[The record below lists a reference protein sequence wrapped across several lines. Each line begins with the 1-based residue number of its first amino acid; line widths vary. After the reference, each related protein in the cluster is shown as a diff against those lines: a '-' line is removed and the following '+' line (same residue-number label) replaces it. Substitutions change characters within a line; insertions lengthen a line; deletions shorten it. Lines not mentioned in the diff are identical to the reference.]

1 MDKSSVTEELEAL
14 FDLLE
19 KGAITKEEYEAQ
31 KALLLSNQDQQ
42 PINTNTSFPESAESQ
57 DESIPVF
64 IEQPAQIQNQQS
76 HSNSVKII
84 LIIMIGIIILVAM
97 FFIFFS
103 NRANTSP
110 VNDQSTLSASMAS
123 SVITVNA
130 QQPSDTTSEADTDET
145 GLNLNKKTPEELNK
159 LLIKFQQE
167 RANAVANLR
176 SVWAG
181 LDPDFKA
188 TVQQEQKD
196 WDSTALA
203 ANCSLSGYST
213 PLAQQVANQYCE
225 TMMLNSRAQ
234 NLLDEQASS
243 LADIKQE
250 KTAQMDKMATD
261 ALKRVNLTWST
272 IPEDIQQN
280 LNQTFEQWSD
290 EVNQY
295 CLSRPTAQNL
305 TETQINYDNCVI
317 KKSES
322 KIKELNGYK
331 I

>member
-1 MDKSSVTEELEAL
+1 MDKSSITEELEAL

-19 KGAITKEEYEAQ
+19 KGAITKEEYETQ
-31 KALLLSNQDQQ
+31 KALLLSNKEQQ
-42 PINTNTSFPESAESQ
+42 PINTNTSFPESLESQ
-57 DESIPVF
+57 NELIPIF
-64 IEQPAQIQNQQS
+64 IEQPAQVQNQQS
-76 HSNSVKII
+76 HNNSVKII
-84 LIIMIGIIILVAM
+84 LIIVIGIIILVAM
-97 FFIFFS
+97 FFIFCS
-103 NRANTSP
+103 NITYTSP
-110 VNDQSTLSASMAS
+110 VSDQNTHSASMAS

-176 SVWAG
+176 SVWAN
-181 LDPDFKA
+181 LDPDFKE
-188 TVQQEQKD
+188 TVLQEQKD
-196 WDSTALA
+196 WDNTALA
-203 ANCSLSGYST
+203 ANCSLSGYRT

-225 TMMLNSRAQ
+225 TMILNSRAKS
-234 NLLDEQASS
+234 LLDEQASS
-243 LADIKQE
+243 LADIKEE
-250 KTAQMDKMATD
+250 KTAQMDKMAAD
-261 ALKRVNLTWST
+261 ALKRVNITWST
-272 IPEDIQQN
+272 ISQDVQQN
-280 LNQTFEQWSD
+280 LNQTYEQWSD

>member
-1 MDKSSVTEELEAL
+1 MDKSSITEELEAL

-19 KGAITKEEYEAQ
+19 KGAITKEEYETQ
-31 KALLLSNQDQQ
+31 KALLLSNKEQQ
-42 PINTNTSFPESAESQ
+42 PINTNTSFPESVESQ
-57 DESIPVF
+57 NELIPIF
-64 IEQPAQIQNQQS
+64 IEQPAQVQNQQS
-76 HSNSVKII
+76 HNNSVKII
-84 LIIMIGIIILVAM
+84 LIIVIGIIILVAM
-97 FFIFFS
+97 FFIFCS
-103 NRANTSP
+103 NITYTSP
-110 VNDQSTLSASMAS
+110 VSDQNTHSASMAS

-176 SVWAG
+176 SVWAN
-181 LDPDFKA
+181 LDPDFKE
-188 TVQQEQKD
+188 TVLQEQKD
-196 WDSTALA
+196 WDNTALT
-203 ANCSLSGYST
+203 ANCSLSGYRT

-225 TMMLNSRAQ
+225 TMILNSRAKS
-234 NLLDEQASS
+234 LLDEQASS
-243 LADIKQE
+243 LADIKEE
-250 KTAQMDKMATD
+250 KTAQMDKMAAD
-261 ALKRVNLTWST
+261 ALKRVNITWST
-272 IPEDIQQN
+272 IPQDVQQN
-280 LNQTFEQWSD
+280 LNQTYEQWSD

>member
-1 MDKSSVTEELEAL
+1 MDKSSITEELEAL

-31 KALLLSNQDQQ
+31 KALLLSNQKQQ
-42 PINTNTSFPESAESQ
+42 PINTNTSFPESIESQ

-64 IEQPAQIQNQQS
+64 IEQPAQVQNQQP

-110 VNDQSTLSASMAS
+110 VNDQNTLSASMAS

-181 LDPDFKA
+181 LDPDFKV

-234 NLLDEQASS
+234 SLLDEQASS

-250 KTAQMDKMATD
+250 KIAQMDKMSTD
-261 ALKRVNLTWST
+261 ALKRVYLTWST

>member
-1 MDKSSVTEELEAL
+1 MDKSSITEELEAL

-19 KGAITKEEYEAQ
+19 KGAITKEEYETQ
-31 KALLLSNQDQQ
+31 KALLLSNKEQQ
-42 PINTNTSFPESAESQ
+42 PINTNTSFPESLESQ
-57 DESIPVF
+57 NELIPIF
-64 IEQPAQIQNQQS
+64 IEQPAQVQNQQS
-76 HSNSVKII
+76 HNNSVKII
-84 LIIMIGIIILVAM
+84 LIIVIGIIILVAM
-97 FFIFFS
+97 FFIFCS
-103 NRANTSP
+103 NITYTSP
-110 VNDQSTLSASMAS
+110 VSDQNTHSASMAS

-176 SVWAG
+176 SVWAN
-181 LDPDFKA
+181 LDPDFKE
-188 TVQQEQKD
+188 TVLQEQKD
-196 WDSTALA
+196 WDNTALA
-203 ANCSLSGYST
+203 ANCSLSGYRT

-225 TMMLNSRAQ
+225 TMILNSRAKS
-234 NLLDEQASS
+234 LLDEQASS
-243 LADIKQE
+243 LADIKEE
-250 KTAQMDKMATD
+250 KTAQMDKMAAD
-261 ALKRVNLTWST
+261 ALKRVNITWST
-272 IPEDIQQN
+272 IPQDVQQN
-280 LNQTFEQWSD
+280 LNQTYEQWSD

>member
-1 MDKSSVTEELEAL
+1 MDKSSITEELEAL

-19 KGAITKEEYEAQ
+19 KGAITKEEYETQ
-31 KALLLSNQDQQ
+31 KALLLSNKEQQ
-42 PINTNTSFPESAESQ
+42 PINTNTSFPESLESQ
-57 DESIPVF
+57 NELIPIF
-64 IEQPAQIQNQQS
+64 IEQPAQVQNQQS
-76 HSNSVKII
+76 HNNSVKII
-84 LIIMIGIIILVAM
+84 LIIVIGIIILVAM
-97 FFIFFS
+97 FFIFCS
-103 NRANTSP
+103 NITYTSP
-110 VNDQSTLSASMAS
+110 VSDQNTHSASMAS

-176 SVWAG
+176 SVWAN
-181 LDPDFKA
+181 LDPDFKE
-188 TVQQEQKD
+188 TVLQEQKD
-196 WDSTALA
+196 WDNTALA
-203 ANCSLSGYST
+203 ANCSLSGYRT

-225 TMMLNSRAQ
+225 TMILNSRAKS
-234 NLLDEQASS
+234 LLDEQASS
-243 LADIKQE
+243 LADIKEE
-250 KTAQMDKMATD
+250 KTAQMDKMAAD
-261 ALKRVNLTWST
+261 ALKRVNITWST
-272 IPEDIQQN
+272 ISQDVQQN
-280 LNQTFEQWSD
+280 LNQTYEQWSD
-290 EVNQY
+290 EINQY